1 MVGQMLTSG
10 RPTTNV
16 GVAPLAVTKQA
27 ISAFGMRGR
36 GTMLRIMVFEEPNS
50 VKLRLEDNLR
60 DQTVLLLSVAT
71 VRMPDKLR
79 VAF

>member
-1 MVGQMLTSG
+1 
-10 RPTTNV
+10 
-16 GVAPLAVTKQA
+16 
-27 ISAFGMRGR
+27 
-36 GTMLRIMVFEEPNS
+36 MLRIMVFEEPNS